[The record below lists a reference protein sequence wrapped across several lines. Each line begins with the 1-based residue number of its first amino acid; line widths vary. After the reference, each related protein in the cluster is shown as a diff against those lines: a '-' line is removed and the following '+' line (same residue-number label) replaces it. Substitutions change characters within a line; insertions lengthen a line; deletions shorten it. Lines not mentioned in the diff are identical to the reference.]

1 MIRILAFFI
10 VPYTFI
16 NCSGNVTI
24 KSDDS
29 IISSSEEKNKI
40 IQLHSDT
47 RNPINKELLTVH
59 FTKKVVNSNETDDD
73 TLILNLDQ
81 NDIIENIYDKNELI
95 LPKNV
100 ITFSQTIVGKEFFNE
115 VVLPFVNSLYTTV
128 FDIIQEVYVQRLI
141 KFITKKQIEIYK
153 KK

>member
-29 IISSSEEKNKI
+29 IISSSEEENKI

-47 RNPINKELLTVH
+47 RNPINKELQ
-59 FTKKVVNSNETDDD
+59 
-73 TLILNLDQ
+73 NLDL
-81 NDIIENIYDKNELI
+81 D
-95 LPKNV
+95 
-100 ITFSQTIVGKEFFNE
+100 
-115 VVLPFVNSLYTTV
+115 
-128 FDIIQEVYVQRLI
+128 FDLM
-141 KFITKKQIEIYK
+141 KKATLFYSK
-153 KK
+153 